1 MYWLSGYLYWGD
13 WQKLEDKTDWT
24 QTSDQ
29 ERRYQESHF
38 WTAYRLTK
46 HEIDWD
52 TAECVTCSTTANNDL
67 TLESWYTNSAR
78 TSEPMSTATCILQT
92 TNTWPQTKPTNNRRI
107 ENLNS
112 KTTTDQSLQRSRFD
126 DQSHHDKTGQSKIN
140 YDQRHRYCNEGE
152 KLACLRYDRTPER
165 RIPQY
170 FYWCFSLVQVL
181 VLLWN

>member
-92 TNTWPQTKPTNNRRI
+92 THTLPQTKPTNNRRI
-107 ENLNS
+107 ENNS
-112 KTTTDQSLQRSRFD
+112 KTTTDQSLQLSHFD
-126 DQSHHDKTGQSKIN
+126 DQSHHDKTGQSKTTTRGI
-140 YDQRHRYCNEGE
+140 DTVTKG
-152 KLACLRYDRTPER
+152 KSSLCLLEVRQDSGTTNL
-165 RIPQY
+165 PQN
-170 FYWCFSLVQVL
+170 FYWCLAWDRS
-181 VLLWN
+181 